1 MNDQGSIISVK
12 VTTDNVDDRK
22 PVPEMADEL
31 WGFYTEQRLYFWSI
45 GEGTRKQGSDTDN
58 WYKKIGKQK

>member
-1 MNDQGSIISVK
+1 M
-12 VTTDNVDDRK
+12 DDRK